1 MSFYDRDGDRLD
13 TVRLLGCLRRKK
25 ATLKSMQ
32 GYGVQTELN

>member
-13 TVRLLGCLRRKK
+13 TVRFARMPEAKK